1 MKKQILIVFTGA
13 MELGGIERSLIG
25 LLDAIDYTKYDVDLF
40 LYAHRGPLFE
50 QINKHVN
57 ILPEVKEL
65 SYLRESLKDKIRNGC
80 YYSAFLRIIDGLKS
94 YGRELDHD
102 ESWFK
107 VLDKFACVNPKEYDL
122 AISFFMPFD
131 YIKSKVNANIKIGW
145 IHTDYS
151 SINPNLT
158 SLRNQYDNLDL
169 IAAVSEDSKKSFLN
183 LLPQLKNKTIVIEN
197 ILSKENIF
205 KMSNESIP
213 DIYDNESVNL
223 LSIGRFCTA
232 KNFDNIP
239 EICKLILEKGL
250 NIKWYL
256 IGFGA
261 DERLI
266 KEKITEF
273 KMEDHVII
281 LGKKENPYPYIK
293 ACDAY
298 IQPSR
303 YEGKCV
309 AVREAQILEKPVIIT
324 NYATATS
331 QLKDGFDGVIV
342 PMDNQACADEIYNV
356 LNDKALISKLIKNCS
371 KGNYTNEKE
380 IEKLYKIISCF

>member
-25 LLDAIDYTKYDVDLF
+25 LLDTIDYSKYDVDLF
-40 LYAHRGPLFE
+40 LYACRGPLYND
-50 QINKHVN
+50 INKNVN

-65 SYLRESLKDKIRNGC
+65 SYLRNSLSDKIKHGC
-80 YYSAFLRIIDGLKS
+80 YYSTFLRIIDEIKSKFVYVNHDNTWKKIMLKCAPLL
-94 YGRELDHD
+94 EKH
-102 ESWFK
+102 
-107 VLDKFACVNPKEYDL
+107 YDV
-122 AISFFMPFD
+122 AISFFLPFD
-131 YIKSKVNANIKIGW
+131 YIKHKVSASKKLGW
-145 IHTDYS
+145 VHTDYKGEKHDKKALINEYE
-151 SINPNLT
+151 SI
-158 SLRNQYDNLDL
+158 DH
-169 IAAVSEDSKKSFLN
+169 IIAVSESCKNSFTDLF
-183 LLPQLKNKTIVIEN
+183 PQFSNKISVIEN
-197 ILSKENIF
+197 ILSKKHIIEMSHEFSPIEF
-205 KMSNESIP
+205 KQSTI
-213 DIYDNESVNL
+213 NL

-239 EICKLILEKGL
+239 EICKLISEKGL

-266 KEKITEF
+266 KEKIAEF
-273 KMEDHVII
+273 EMEDHVII

-324 NYATATS
+324 NYTTAPS
-331 QLKDGFDGVIV
+331 QLKDGYDGVIV
-342 PMDNQACADEIYNV
+342 PMDNYACAEGIYKV
-356 LNDKALISKLIKNCS
+356 LTNKDLIQKLSYNCS
-371 KGNYTNEKE
+371 QNDYTNSSE
-380 IEKLYKIISCF
+380 INKLYDLI